1 MLYTKGGIH
10 LNKVTVTIGGAEYT
24 LTAPET
30 PEYMK
35 RCAAYVDK
43 NINSM
48 MFANRKLS
56 ALQATV
62 LTAVNYCDENTKLQ
76 TDNANLRAKLKEALD
91 DYHALRTEQEET
103 VRQLTDLRNEL
114 GKALAELDA
123 LKKKTD
129 GE

>member
-1 MLYTKGGIH
+1 M
-10 LNKVTVTIGGAEYT
+10 NKVTVTIGGAEYT

-62 LTAVNYCDENTKLQ
+62 LTAVNYCDENTNLQ

-91 DYHALRTEQEET
+91 DYHALRTEKEET